1 MFSSSHV
8 SLMPVSYIALL
19 GIHAAPFSRI
29 TPRLI
34 TNMVYNVMTPAQT
47 QGTMYA
53 KGKKKSIQ
61 LK

>member
-1 MFSSSHV
+1 MEA
-8 SLMPVSYIALL
+8 SYIALL

-34 TNMVYNVMTPAQT
+34 TNMVYNVMTPAQA

-53 KGKKKSIQ
+53 KEKKRKEKKSIQ